1 MKNFRILIVEDEI
14 LIADNI
20 SRYLIKKGHHVIGI
34 AISYKEAVDLYLNEN
49 PDIILLDIK
58 LSGSKTGIDFAHFIQ
73 NQSVKKPFI
82 FLTSQ
87 MDTNNINNA
96 KETFPAGYLSKPIQ
110 KDSLYATIEIVMHKQ
125 SAQKEDIPTIPLFDG
140 HQNYLV
146 PINEILYLEADHI
159 YLNVH
164 VKGGKQIILRST
176 LKNLLDQ
183 LPVQQFIQTHRSF
196 AINVNQVNKFD
207 PDQIYIKEKA
217 IPISRSRKKLVL
229 SLLQAS

>member
-1 MKNFRILIVEDEI
+1 MNNFRILIVEDEI

-20 SRYLIKKGHHVIGI
+20 SRYLTKKGHNVVGI
-34 AISYKEAVDLYLNEN
+34 AISYDEAVNLYLNES

-58 LSGSKTGIDFAHFIQ
+58 LSGSKTGIDFARFIQ
-73 NQSVKKPFI
+73 NQPVSKPFI

-87 MDTNNINNA
+87 MDTNNINRA

-110 KDSLYATIEIVMHKQ
+110 KDSLYATIEIIMHKQ
-125 SAQKEDIPTIPLFDG
+125 SAIKEDIPTIPLFDG

-159 YLNVH
+159 YLNVF
-164 VKGGKQIILRST
+164 VKGGEQIILRST
-176 LKNLLDQ
+176 LKSLLDQ
-183 LPVQQFIQTHRSF
+183 LPNKQFIQTHRSF
-196 AINVNQVNKFD
+196 AINANQVSKFD
-207 PDQIYIKEKA
+207 SDQIHIKETC

-229 SLLQAS
+229 SLLQTA